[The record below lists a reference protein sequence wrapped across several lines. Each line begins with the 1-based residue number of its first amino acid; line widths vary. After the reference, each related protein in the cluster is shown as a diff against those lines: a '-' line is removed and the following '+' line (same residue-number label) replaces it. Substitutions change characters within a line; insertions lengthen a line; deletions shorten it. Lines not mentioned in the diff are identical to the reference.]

1 MKKVLLATSAL
12 FLTAGVASA
21 ELTFSGKAQA
31 GVIKSDDYS
40 SAASAQPTANDTYMV
55 YTGFDLDITASTTT
69 DNGMTISATVDQG
82 SGWIADIADKNLDSQ
97 SDTMGA
103 PEVKVTYNGVTVELE
118 DEGVQDYYDGDM
130 NNYDLGI
137 SGAFGDLTYGVAI
150 ETNRN
155 EGAYTTT
162 NSGTATASSGN
173 DSDYSYMVGYSVAGV
188 SVSVKTNQTTGGDK
202 TKIALGYTMGDFAF
216 TATADNKGSAK
227 DETTLKVAYTAGPAV
242 ISLSSTNDKD
252 KAGTAYGAYNNK
264 NGRQSWDLAI
274 AYTTGAYTINASTN
288 ESDAWEA
295 DVAYDL
301 GGGATMFVAS
311 DSNETSLAGVTF
323 AF

>member
-1 MKKVLLATSAL
+1 
-12 FLTAGVASA
+12 
-21 ELTFSGKAQA
+21 
-31 GVIKSDDYS
+31 
-40 SAASAQPTANDTYMV
+40 
-55 YTGFDLDITASTTT
+55 
-69 DNGMTISATVDQG
+69 MTISATVDQG
-82 SGWIADIADKNLDSQ
+82 SGYIADIADKNLDAQ
-97 SDTMGA
+97 ADGMGA

-118 DEGVQDYYDGDM
+118 NEGVQDYYDGDL

-137 SGAFGDLTYGVAI
+137 SGAFGDLTYGLAI

-155 EGAYTTT
+155 EGPNTLAYNTTVDNT
-162 NSGTATASSGN
+162 AGTGNASD
-173 DSDYSYMVGYSVAGV
+173 DSDYSYMIGYSVSGV

-227 DETTLKVAYTAGPAV
+227 DVTTIAATYTAGPAK
-242 ISLSSTNDKD
+242 ITLSGANDKD
-252 KAGTAYGAYNNK
+252 NNTNK
-264 NGRQSWDLAI
+264 NNRQSWDLSV
-274 AYTTGAYTINASTN
+274 AYTTGAYTVNASTN

>member
-1 MKKVLLATSAL
+1 MKNHLLATSAL

-202 TKIALGYTMGDFAF
+202 TKIVLGYTMGDLAF

-227 DETTLKVAYTAGPAV
+227 DVTTIAATYTAGPAK
-242 ISLSSTNDKD
+242 ITLSGANDKD
-252 KAGTAYGAYNNK
+252 SNTNK
-264 NGRQSWDLAI
+264 NNRQSWDLSV

-301 GGGATMFVAS
+301 GGGATMFVAA
-311 DSNETSLAGVTF
+311 DDKETTMAGVTF